1 MANKGRPMRRSWL
14 PPVWI
19 ATGLLLVVCFLSIA
33 VISRPARPLPL
44 PRTIAG
50 YPLRAH
56 LFGAEAAAEIRRMHK
71 GTFPLTAAAIG
82 VYGNTDA
89 ILWVSET
96 WGSIGAWLL
105 EWSMTEAIARQKT
118 PFRPLGVRTVS
129 GIRVHVLS
137 GLGQRHFYFRLGN
150 RVYWLAV
157 NPESADP
164 GLQEII
170 DFARED

>member
-1 MANKGRPMRRSWL
+1 MRRSRL
-14 PPVWI
+14 PLFLI

-33 VISRPARPLPL
+33 LISRPERPLPL

-50 YPLRAH
+50 YPLRTH

-82 VYGNTDA
+82 VYGDTDA

-96 WGSIGAWLL
+96 WGSVGAWLL
-105 EWSMTEAIARQKT
+105 ERSMTEAIARQET
-118 PFRPLGVRTVS
+118 PFQPLGVRSVD
-129 GIRVHVLS
+129 GIRVYALR
-137 GLGQRHFYFRLGN
+137 GLGQSHFYFRLGN

-157 NPESADP
+157 NPESADQ
-164 GLQEII
+164 GLQEVI
-170 DFARED
+170 DFARGD